1 VTANRGRPCLPR
13 PSGARSVL
21 AAAWSCAV
29 TAEGGREE
37 FVGAHSVDDD
47 GRVLLQVPEDSA
59 LLAAAICAPRGE
71 PSAVLEFADVAP
83 VPVRNRIRARLWLAG
98 WFVPEEGQLAFR
110 ATRVVLR
117 PPTGAVVIDLDEF
130 AAAEP
135 DPLAL
140 AEAQLLTHLADCHS
154 DAVERLTRLVEPDSL
169 HGAVRVQPLAV
180 DRHGLTLRIERA
192 RRPRRRTTAVF
203 TRPPTRSPNLT
214 ERMHVLLTQA
224 SAASCPRPLQ
234 RQRTDGEPVRRTAR
248 PRAGVHRSCRPRG
261 TR

>member
-1 VTANRGRPCLPR
+1 MGDSQTWTAAPAAAER
-13 PSGARSVL
+13 ARSVL

-117 PPTGAVVIDLDEF
+117 PPTGAVVVDLDEF

-192 RRPRRRTTAVF
+192 RAHGDVRLPFHTPADTV
-203 TRPPTRSPNLT
+203 SHLT

-234 RQRTDGEPVRRTAR
+234 RQRTDGDR
-248 PRAGVHRSCRPRG
+248 
-261 TR
+261 